1 MQRKTVRFIVN
12 PISGGSSKKA
22 IIKAVDELIDPDRY
36 DYAVW
41 PTSYAGHGAVLAT
54 MAAENGID
62 IVVAIGGDGT
72 INEVARSLV
81 HTQTVLGIVPCG
93 SGNGLARHLQ
103 IPLDYRKALRM
114 INQGNSVDIDY
125 GLINGRPFFCTC
137 GMGYDA
143 DVSYRFSTSAKRGL
157 LTYMEKTIVELAK
170 YKPEAYTI
178 IDEQGQHTYKA
189 FCIAL
194 ANASQYGN
202 NAYIAPYASMA
213 DGLMDVT
220 VIEPFPVA
228 EAPAMAYRLFSGKFE
243 DGVSHIRMFR
253 SDHLKIIRERE
264 GVIHCD
270 GDPIKTA
277 REIEVSIV
285 PAGLRVICESDTH
298 AHTQPLYQTIAG
310 QMASLTQP
318 AAETFR
324 QASQVI
330 MDLFRGRW

>member
-1 MQRKTVRFIVN
+1 
-12 PISGGSSKKA
+12 
-22 IIKAVDELIDPDRY
+22 
-36 DYAVW
+36 
-41 PTSYAGHGAVLAT
+41 
-54 MAAENGID
+54 
-62 IVVAIGGDGT
+62 
-72 INEVARSLV
+72 
-81 HTQTVLGIVPCG
+81 
-93 SGNGLARHLQ
+93 
-103 IPLDYRKALRM
+103 M